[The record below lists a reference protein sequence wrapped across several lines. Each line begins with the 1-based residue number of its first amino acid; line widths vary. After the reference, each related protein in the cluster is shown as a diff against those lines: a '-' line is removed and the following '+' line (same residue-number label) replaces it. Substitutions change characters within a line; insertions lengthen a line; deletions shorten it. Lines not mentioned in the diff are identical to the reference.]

1 MFKKMVL
8 TLTMTG
14 FIGTGGLLAADSWA
28 AMHHQNLDHEKH
40 GQHATQ
46 TVVPG
51 SQMESGGNTTCP
63 VTGEKIDEK
72 GKLTVMHEGEVVNL
86 CCQYCVGEF
95 KKNPGKYHN

>member
-14 FIGTGGLLAADSWA
+14 IIGAGGLLASDTWA
-28 AMHHQNLDHEKH
+28 AMNHQDLDHEAH

-46 TVVPG
+46 TVVAGKQMG
-51 SQMESGGNTTCP
+51 SSGNIICP

-72 GKLTVMHEGEVVNL
+72 GKLTIMHDGEVVNL

-95 KKNPGKYHN
+95 KKNPEKYYK